1 MNNGKVTNEAVY
13 TGGIAGCAVTNS
25 QGNIDG
31 CINNGGVESSNNG
44 VGGILGGT
52 IKNTCNVTITN
63 SENFGDISGNNKVGG
78 ISGALTGGT
87 ADESNKNHGKIT
99 AVGTDFGDI
108 IGSTK

>member
-1 MNNGKVTNEAVY
+1 MAVFNNGD
-13 TGGIAGCAVTNS
+13 I
-25 QGNIDG
+25 
-31 CINNGGVESSNNG
+31 ESSDNG

-63 SENFGDISGNNKVGG
+63 CQNFGDISGNNKVGG

-87 ADESNKNHGKIT
+87 ADASNKNHGKIT